1 MLSNEYIPLEGES
14 NSFFE
19 RLSVYIKKFDSNWG
33 SIIKGASSEKIDRY
47 LDLATQ
53 NRKQLVIPEEYII
66 YLKKMGECDGGLLE
80 NFIKGSTNIE
90 VLIDYYV
97 NINKFPNCYDAIS
110 LKHVVIGHS
119 KETETDIILKYY
131 NDFDYEINRTVS
143 INSDFQEDNWFS
155 TSFEKLLFQS
165 ALFWHI
171 GTTKKCVKECV
182 VPTNFIKKKKVV
194 DAAKVMKQIDDVCQ
208 KYGML
213 KAWISDQYNYIA
225 YNYTGIV
232 YMKLDFN
239 LYGNVWSDDEQFA
252 IELSDR
258 IGAIWLEDKN

>member
-1 MLSNEYIPLEGES
+1 MSNNEYIPLEGDK

-19 RLSVYIKKFDSNWG
+19 RLSVYIKKFDLNWEN
-33 SIIKGASSEKIDRY
+33 SIKGASNEKIDRY

-66 YLKKMGECDGGLLE
+66 YLKKMGEYDGGLLE

-90 VLIDYYV
+90 VLIEYFEEM
-97 NINKFPNCYDAIS
+97 NKFPEWYEEIPLNHILIA
-110 LKHVVIGHS
+110 HS
-119 KETETDIILKYY
+119 EEVETDIFLNYY

-143 INSDFQEDNWFS
+143 INPDSQNYNWFS
-155 TSFEKLLFQS
+155 SSFEKLVFQS
-165 ALFWHI
+165 VLFKYI
-171 GTTKKCVKECV
+171 GITKKYKKKCVVATICIQEKKRV
-182 VPTNFIKKKKVV
+182 DFIK
-194 DAAKVMKQIDDVCQ
+194 VMNQIDDVCQ

-225 YNYTGIV
+225 YNDIGIV

-239 LYGNVWSDDEQFA
+239 LYGNVWSDDKQFA
-252 IELSDR
+252 IELSNS
-258 IGAIWLEDKN
+258 ISAIWYG